1 MHIPRETIGKN
12 CLQITWSDQ
21 AHTWEVSNWPPH
33 LPSLLSCIKA
43 FKWFWW
49 AKLPWCNNI
58 YHSYGRGWFGSLF
71 AMGSSFPLLE
81 QNSNWCHQEKWLLA
95 APPILMDWRQIHSTA
110 YELWSSPCSKTCW
123 HRWEMTKPNPK
134 KGLVGWEH
142 SPLAARWALKDQGQG
157 QAVGHN
163 GGWPITSISYKPH
176 AFPHPSCA
184 HPHSVQSRVVQAK
197 QNNLTSETRIR

>member
-1 MHIPRETIGKN
+1 MHILRETIGKN
-12 CLQITWSDQ
+12 CLQITWSEQPRTRD
-21 AHTWEVSNWPPH
+21 VPKWPQC

-58 YHSYGRGWFGSLF
+58 YLSYARGWFGPWC
-71 AMGSSFPLLE
+71 AMGSPSPLLE

-95 APPILMDWRQIHSTA
+95 TPPPLMDWLQTTALRMNFGLLHVRRPADTSGRWPSLIPKRASWDESTA
-110 YELWSSPCSKTCW
+110 PWQHTEGPRT
-123 HRWEMTKPNPK
+123 
-134 KGLVGWEH
+134 
-142 SPLAARWALKDQGQG
+142 G

-163 GGWPITSISYKPH
+163 GWPITSISCNPH